1 MITLKFWLVQA
12 VNTSVTLSGYHVF
25 CRYPSI
31 HPSTPLNAFRVRLAW
46 GWSWAQLDKQPYALR
61 QSANYKS
68 SVNLTFCK
76 ATGPASLNNIV
87 KISSHVSNVPGY
99 LYNLGFLCLIY
110 GLSTLHFRP
119 SETPACQPS
128 QTSDS
133 DISLAYFNSVSG
145 WMGCQ
150 KMCYHC
156 FYTIFAPVSPFQFI
170 MAVLPPR
177 STFIRARKTH
187 LISDPFWTVH
197 LKLRV
202 TCLFK

>member
-31 HPSTPLNAFRVRLAW
+31 HPSTPLNAFRVKLAW

-87 KISSHVSNVPGY
+87 KISIHVSNVPGY

-150 KMCYHC
+150 KMC
-156 FYTIFAPVSPFQFI
+156 
-170 MAVLPPR
+170 
-177 STFIRARKTH
+177 
-187 LISDPFWTVH
+187 
-197 LKLRV
+197 
-202 TCLFK
+202 